1 MLAAIGGGNGDTMRT
16 LIKNGKVVT
25 GTAVIKGCV
34 AYTDGIIDY
43 VGTQEIEADEIIDA
57 EGGFVVPGFIDIH
70 CHGGNN
76 LEFMDASVEE
86 IGSIADF
93 HLSHGTTTLF
103 ATTLAADGG
112 ETVAALDRLTEYKKA
127 HPESSILGVHLEGP
141 WLNPAQCGAQNT
153 SYMKLPNAAE
163 LRALKEKYPFIYK
176 VGAAPE
182 LEGGAEFGEEG
193 KRLGIVMSPAHT
205 DGTFSDMEEA
215 LKHGYNVMTHLYS
228 GMKGTERKNAYRVA
242 GAVEAGLY
250 FDEYYAEIIADGKH
264 LPIDLLKY
272 IFKLKGPDR
281 ICMITDA
288 IRAAGLPNGAKT
300 KIGSLKRGFD
310 VIVEDD
316 VAKMP
321 DRQAFAGSTATA
333 DRLYRTMAAA
343 IGTKDEC
350 LVALSKMSS
359 LTPAKLMGLTDRGE
373 IAEGKRADIII
384 LTPDLEIKKIIT
396 DRKN

>member
-1 MLAAIGGGNGDTMRT
+1 MRT
-16 LIKNGKVVT
+16 LIKNGKIVT
-25 GTAVIKGCV
+25 SEKVIKGYV
-34 AYTDGIIDY
+34 AFTDGIIDY
-43 VGTQEIEADEIIDA
+43 VGTEPVEADKVIDA

-86 IGSIADF
+86 IGSIAEF
-93 HLSHGTTTLF
+93 HKSHGTTTLF
-103 ATTLAADGG
+103 ATTLAGDDG
-112 ETVAALDRLTEYKKA
+112 ETREALDRLTEYKKL
-127 HPESSILGVHLEGP
+127 HPNSTIYGVHLEGP

-163 LRALKEKYPFIYK
+163 LRELKEKYPFIYK

-205 DGTFSDMEEA
+205 DGTFTDMEEA

-250 FDEYYAEIIADGKH
+250 FDAYYAEIIADGKH
-264 LPIDLLKY
+264 LPIELLKY
-272 IFKLKGPDR
+272 IYKAKGPDR

-288 IRAAGLPNGAKT
+288 IRAAGLPNGATT
-300 KIGSLKRGFD
+300 KIGSLKRGLD

-321 DRQAFAGSTATA
+321 DRQSFAGSTATT
-333 DRLYRTMAAA
+333 DRLYRTMAKA
-343 IGTKDEC
+343 IGTKPEG

-359 LTPAKLMGLTDRGE
+359 LTPARLMGLTDRGE
-373 IAEGKRADIII
+373 IAEGKLADIII
-384 LTPDLEIKKIIT
+384 LTPELEIKEIIT
-396 DRKN
+396 DKVN

>member
-1 MLAAIGGGNGDTMRT
+1 MRT
-16 LIKNGKVVT
+16 LIKNGKIIT
-25 GTAVIKGCV
+25 IDKVIKGCV
-34 AYTDGIIDY
+34 AYTDGVIDY
-43 VGTQEIEADEIIDA
+43 VGKEEVEADVVIDA
-57 EGGFVVPGFIDIH
+57 EGGFVTPGFIDIH

-86 IGSIADF
+86 IGSIAEF

-103 ATTLAADGG
+103 ATTLAAEEN
-112 ETVAALDRLTEYKKA
+112 ETIEALDRLTEYKNIA
-127 HPESSILGVHLEGP
+127 PSSSIYGVHLEGP

-153 SYMKLPNAAE
+153 SYMKLPCAGE

-205 DGTFSDMEEA
+205 DGTFTDMEEA
-215 LKHGYNVMTHLYS
+215 LRHGYNIMTHLYS

-250 FDEYYAEIIADGKH
+250 FDAYYCEIIADGKH
-264 LPIDLLKY
+264 LPPQLLKY
-272 IFKLKGPDR
+272 IFKAKGPDR

-288 IRAAGLPNGAKT
+288 IRAAGLPNGAET
-300 KIGSLKRGFD
+300 KIGSLKRGLD

-316 VAKMP
+316 VAKLP
-321 DRQAFAGSTATA
+321 DRQSFAGSTATT
-333 DRLYRTMAAA
+333 DRLFRTMAKA
-343 IGTKDEC
+343 IGTKPEG
-350 LVALSKMSS
+350 LVALAKMSAT
-359 LTPAKLMGLTDRGE
+359 TPAKVMGLTDRGE
-373 IAEGKRADIII
+373 IAVGKKADINI
-384 LTPDLEIKKIIT
+384 LTPDLELKMVIS